1 MRIRQEKQFRRDFE
15 ALSPAIQKRAKKQ
28 LALFLQNP
36 RHPSLQ
42 TEKVKGHRDLWKGRI
57 TQSYRFL
64 FRIEGDTYVLLAIGP
79 HDIERRL

>member
-1 MRIRQEKQFRRDFE
+1 MKIRQEKQFRRDFE

-57 TQSYRFL
+57 TQSYRFF
-64 FRIEGDTYVLLAIGP
+64 FRIEGDTYILLNVGP